1 MKYRWIL
8 MLTLVA
14 SVTLPAYAQAPQA
27 APQENADTKAPIAKK
42 AEVRQLIEEVMIA
55 RITKDL
61 EMNDEQTVLIVRRFS
76 EYRDKA
82 REARQQRKKLV
93 DEMKEALKSADNPG
107 QVEEKLKA
115 ILALDTEIAQNR
127 TAAFEN
133 MATSLTPLQ
142 RGKLY
147 LFLADFENE
156 LRRMV
161 QSAKEGKLQKPEERR
176 FRRPAKPPVPA
187 APPAAKP

>member
-1 MKYRWIL
+1 MKTQWIL
-8 MLTLVA
+8 VLALSAMA
-14 SVTLPAYAQAPQA
+14 SFSASAQAPQPSPKEDGDA
-27 APQENADTKAPIAKK
+27 KAPIAKK

-61 EMNDEQTVLIVRRFS
+61 ALNDEQTILIVRRFA

-93 DEMKEALKSADNPG
+93 DEMKEALRTTENPAP
-107 QVEEKLKA
+107 VEEKLKA
-115 ILALDTEIAQNR
+115 ILALDTQIAQNR
-127 TAAFEN
+127 TQAFET
-133 MATSLTPLQ
+133 MATSLTPQQ

-161 QSAKEGKLQKPEERR
+161 QSAKEGGTPKPGERL
-176 FRRPAKPPVPA
+176 RPRAAKPPVPA